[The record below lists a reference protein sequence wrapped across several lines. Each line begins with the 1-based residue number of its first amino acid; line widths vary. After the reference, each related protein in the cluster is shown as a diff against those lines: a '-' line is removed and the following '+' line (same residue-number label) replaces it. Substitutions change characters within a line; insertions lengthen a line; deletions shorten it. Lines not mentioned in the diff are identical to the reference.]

1 MGNHNFGENLMPDP
15 TDKRIEEL
23 WQYIPPY
30 TAPNHPP
37 QVKVIT
43 TTNTGDTPMTEEDPD
58 LLAGKNLDGLR
69 ARNPYHPMSER
80 FRLTELLETANYQN
94 NLLAQKC
101 RELEKERD
109 EARWEVCGFHHLT
122 GFLAG
127 DYAISRGWN
136 YFNDE
141 RKWAKF
147 PQSVTD
153 FDKFLKARS
162 EENNKSIERLWEEN
176 RQLRELKMQGV
187 VSEPVKATPPHYDN
201 LQDLG

>member
-1 MGNHNFGENLMPDP
+1 MPDP

-58 LLAGKNLDGLR
+58 LLAGENLDRLR
-69 ARNPYHPMSER
+69 GREPYSAMSER
-80 FRLTELLETANYQN
+80 FRLTEELENARYEN

-109 EARWEVCGFHHLT
+109 EARREVCGFHHLT

-127 DYAISRGWN
+127 DYAISRGWDCYKN
-136 YFNDE
+136 YSGE
-141 RKWAKF
+141 GF
-147 PQSVTD
+147 PQSVKD
-153 FDKFLKARS
+153 FKEFLKASS
-162 EENNKSIERLWEEN
+162 EEDLKTIERLREEN
-176 RQLRELKMQGV
+176 RQLRENKNETLW
-187 VSEPVKATPPHYDN
+187 
-201 LQDLG
+201 

>member
-1 MGNHNFGENLMPDP
+1 
-15 TDKRIEEL
+15 
-23 WQYIPPY
+23 
-30 TAPNHPP
+30 
-37 QVKVIT
+37 
-43 TTNTGDTPMTEEDPD
+43 MTEEDPD
-58 LLAGKNLDGLR
+58 LLAGDNLDGLR
-69 ARNPYHPMSER
+69 SRNPYSPMSER
-80 FRLTELLETANYQN
+80 FRLTELLENARYQN

-176 RQLRELKMQGV
+176 RQLREENRQLREMKMRGV
-187 VSEPVKATPPHYDN
+187 VSEPVKATPPHYDYP
-201 LQDLG
+201 QDLG

>member
-1 MGNHNFGENLMPDP
+1 MPDP

-58 LLAGKNLDGLR
+58 LLAGDNLDGLR
-69 ARNPYHPMSER
+69 GRNPYSPMSER
-80 FRLTELLETANYQN
+80 FRLTELLENARYQN

-109 EARWEVCGFHHLT
+109 EARREVCGFHHLT
-122 GFLAG
+122 GFLSG
-127 DYAISRGWN
+127 DYAISRGWDCYKN
-136 YFNDE
+136 YSGE
-141 RKWAKF
+141 GF
-147 PQSVTD
+147 PQSVKD
-153 FDKFLKARS
+153 FKEFLKASS
-162 EENNKSIERLWEEN
+162 EEDLKTIERLREEN
-176 RQLRELKMQGV
+176 RKLRENK
-187 VSEPVKATPPHYDN
+187 
-201 LQDLG
+201 

>member
-1 MGNHNFGENLMPDP
+1 MPDP

-58 LLAGKNLDGLR
+58 LLAGDNLDGLR
-69 ARNPYHPMSER
+69 GRNPYSPMSER
-80 FRLTELLETANYQN
+80 FRLTELLENARYQN

-176 RQLRELKMQGV
+176 RQLRENKNETLR
-187 VSEPVKATPPHYDN
+187 
-201 LQDLG
+201 